1 MSEFA
6 TWYIEFIQTLFE
18 HIVAFFATL
27 FGLIGDVFWNRP
39 ASYVESF
46 SIASINFN
54 LLDWVIGILVIIIN
68 FIFIGSLLYFV
79 FMLLR
84 RYFRFVRKEVS
95 KDDLL
100 LQIAELNQKIVDITD
115 EKNAIL
121 TLKSGDLGL

>member
-27 FGLIGDVFWNRP
+27 FGLIADVLWNRP
-39 ASYVESF
+39 VSYVESF

-54 LLDWVIGILVIIIN
+54 ILDWVIGILVIFIN
-68 FIFIGSLLYFV
+68 FIFIGSVLYFV

-84 RYFRFVRKEVS
+84 RYFRFVRKTES
-95 KDDLL
+95 KD
-100 LQIAELNQKIVDITD
+100 
-115 EKNAIL
+115 
-121 TLKSGDLGL
+121 S